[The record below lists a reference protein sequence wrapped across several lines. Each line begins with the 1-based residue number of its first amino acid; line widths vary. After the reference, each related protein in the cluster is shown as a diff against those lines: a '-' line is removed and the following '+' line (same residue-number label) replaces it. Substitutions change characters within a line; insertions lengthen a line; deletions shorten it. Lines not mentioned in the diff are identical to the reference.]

1 MKIRPNLR
9 TNGHMKKLFEYLKVL
24 NLDDWLEP
32 IPLRK
37 TGLRVKIKH
46 ILTMIESFLILLEN

>member
-46 ILTMIESFLILLEN
+46 ILTIAF